1 MFGQEVREFLKNAL
15 SSNLWEVVSIP
26 PCPLHPN
33 INVYLSENDS
43 DDITVDE
50 ENDIDIRIPNTEVVN
65 ISNYFKNLLDQLS
78 FSVSC
83 FSSAAT
89 LNQKLNKISWEIQKV
104 TDNITA
110 NYKKLLGLNWK
121 NLKQKLELMHNI
133 RCSSLEIQV
142 LSNEFTNA
150 ELKLKREKESFNPRS
165 SEPWNDNFFQNY
177 FYNYFKVPPISPKE
191 TRETIKYLNEIISN
205 KYLHYY
211 TIFAAL
217 IGGVIGAI
225 ITQIPSALSF
235 IYNSLFLLGGKQ

>member
-1 MFGQEVREFLKNAL
+1 MP
-15 SSNLWEVVSIP
+15 SSP
-26 PCPLHPN
+26 G
-33 INVYLSENDS
+33 INVYLSDNDS
-43 DDITVDE
+43 YDITVDE
-50 ENDIDIRIPNTEVVN
+50 ENDINIRIPHTEVVN
-65 ISNYFKNLLDQLS
+65 INDYFKNLLDQLS
-78 FSVSC
+78 FSVNC

-89 LNQKLNKISWEIQKV
+89 LNQKLNKISWEIQRV

-110 NYKKLLGLNWK
+110 NYKKLLDLNWK

-150 ELKLKREKESFNPRS
+150 ELKLKSEKELFNPRS

-177 FYNYFKVPPISPKE
+177 FYNYFKVPPISLKE

-205 KYLHYY
+205 KYMHYY
-211 TIFAAL
+211 TICAAL
-217 IGGVIGAI
+217 IGGMIGAI

-235 IYNSLFLLGGKQ
+235 IYNSLLLLGGKQ